1 MELEFHQLDL
11 QHEGLRVRRP
21 EKESR
26 LLGSLSEVGQQ
37 VPIVVV
43 AAAQAGRYLVI
54 DGFKRCRTLR
64 RLGQDTVLATVWDL
78 SEAEALLLLHA
89 QRADEAETAIE
100 QGWLVLALHEGGLS
114 QEELAL
120 RFSRSP
126 SWVSRRLGLVRELP
140 LSVQERVRE
149 GRISSQ
155 AAMKYLLPM
164 ARGKRGDGEA
174 LAATA
179 AKEKL
184 TTREIGELYA
194 AWRDGTATLRR
205 RLIEDPLLFL
215 KTRRELARD
224 PVSPSPVRSVL
235 RDLEVVGA
243 LARRAE
249 RQWATGA
256 SFMDEPEREE
266 AKRCVDQAIADLARL
281 RKRMEEEEEEDKRH
295 ALARPADGD
304 SGAARQGGG
313 QEEDL
318 APAASLAGGG
328 QGGDRIELGGRPQDR
343 PRRESRPAPAGDPG
357 AAPGVRGEPGPS
369 P

>member
-1 MELEFHQLDL
+1 LELEFHQLDL
-11 QHEGLRVRRP
+11 RHEGLRVRRP

-64 RLGQDTVLATVWDL
+64 RLRQDTVLATAWDL

-89 QRADEAETAIE
+89 QRADESETAIE
-100 QGWLVLALHEGGLS
+100 QAWLVLALHEGGLS

-164 ARGKRGDGEA
+164 ARAKRGDGEA

-215 KTRRELARD
+215 KTRRELAQE

-266 AKRCVDQAIADLARL
+266 AKRCVDQAIADLVRL
-281 RKRMEEEEEEDKRH
+281 RTRMEEEDKRH
-295 ALARPADGD
+295 AQARPADGD

-313 QEEDL
+313 QEGDL

-328 QGGDRIELGGRPQDR
+328 QGGDRIELGGSPQDR
-343 PRRESRPAPAGDPG
+343 PRREGRPAPAGDPG